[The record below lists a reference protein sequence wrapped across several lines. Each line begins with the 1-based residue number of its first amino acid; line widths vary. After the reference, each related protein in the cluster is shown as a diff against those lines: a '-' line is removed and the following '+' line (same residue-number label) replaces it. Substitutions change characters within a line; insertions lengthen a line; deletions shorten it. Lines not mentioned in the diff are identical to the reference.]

1 DIGGPRHN
9 FQVGVADLSVVDRL
23 LRLWHPIELLADQD
37 PVPGHGVGDIAIEA
51 HPVTCVVVAML
62 IPELGPGELSRKA
75 TCLELEQADQVLGLD
90 ELASDVVIGAK
101 TLREDH
107 EQSVQTT
114 VCSVKS
120 ADQNLLHRTAPLAAR
135 PARCR
140 PFPVLF
146 PARLNRPS
154 PLDCVIRSPSPAAA
168 PPPPRAASPGRRP
181 ASSSRSRAPRRRAS
195 LCRTDTPPRVS
206 PHRSPRPRAPAPG

>member
-1 DIGGPRHN
+1 MEALVIELARRGLLGQRQQLGLIECVADDIGGPRHN

-90 ELASDVVIGAK
+90 QLAGHVVVGA
-101 TLREDH
+101 
-107 EQSVQTT
+107 
-114 VCSVKS
+114 
-120 ADQNLLHRTAPLAAR
+120 
-135 PARCR
+135 
-140 PFPVLF
+140 
-146 PARLNRPS
+146 
-154 PLDCVIRSPSPAAA
+154 
-168 PPPPRAASPGRRP
+168 
-181 ASSSRSRAPRRRAS
+181 
-195 LCRTDTPPRVS
+195 
-206 PHRSPRPRAPAPG
+206 